1 MHTALI
7 PLAITILSALR
18 AHASAERDG
27 ADYEASTDYIL
38 HAAAYAS
45 AGIVSVVAWV
55 LWWVI

>member
-7 PLAITILSALR
+7 PLAITLLSALI

-27 ADYEASTDYIL
+27 AGYEASTDYIL
-38 HAAAYAS
+38 HAMAYAS
-45 AGIVSVVAWV
+45 AGIVSVLAWV